1 MILQLMGENN
11 NGSSPD
17 QGDLEKWASRYDVTF
32 PILADGGWRIGSRY
46 EQDGYIPT
54 WTLIAPGMEILTVD
68 QALND
73 TRIIAELPEAE

>member
-17 QGDLEKWASRYDVTF
+17 QGDLETWASRYDVTF
-32 PILADGGWRIGSRY
+32 PVLADPNWRIGSRY

-54 WTLIAPGMEILTVD
+54 WTLMAPGLEILAVD
-68 QALND
+68 EILSES
-73 TRIIAELPEAE
+73 RVIAELPEE